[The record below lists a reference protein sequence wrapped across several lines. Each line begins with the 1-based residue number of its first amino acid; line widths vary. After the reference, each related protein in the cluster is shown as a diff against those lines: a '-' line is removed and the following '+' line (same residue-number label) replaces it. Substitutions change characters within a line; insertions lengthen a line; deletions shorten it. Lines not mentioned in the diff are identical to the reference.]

1 MKRNRFNPGGQ
12 IGREDNKK
20 AFPNETQVM
29 KSFKGLAQIYSDVT
43 NNNTEEKTN
52 TELNKPYYSE
62 ITKKSYKTA
71 SERYRDEKGPK
82 YREKINKIKK
92 KQIEKKNNKSK

>member
-1 MKRNRFNPGGQ
+1 MKRNRFDSGGQ

-29 KSFKGLAQIYSDVT
+29 KSFKGLAQIYNDVT
-43 NNNTEEKTN
+43 NNNTEKKTN

-71 SERYRDEKGPK
+71 SARYRDEKGPE
-82 YREKINKIKK
+82 YRKKINEIKK